1 MGNLTIKRA
10 YDAVQ
15 SVDGKRILVDRIWPR
30 GIKKET
36 LQLDLWAK
44 KIAPTKELRQEFNH
58 EPEKFQWFT
67 KQYFE
72 ELAENSYTS
81 EFVTTIKKWLE
92 NQNVTLIYSA
102 KNPQYNQAQVLLEF
116 LQEHPSN

>member
-15 SVDGKRILVDRIWPR
+15 SVDGKRILVDRIWSR
-30 GIKKET
+30 GIKKEK

-44 KIAPTKELRQEFNH
+44 QIAPTKELRQEFNH
-58 EPEKFQWFT
+58 EPEKFQCFT
-67 KQYFE
+67 NQYLE
-72 ELAENSYTS
+72 ELAENPYTS
-81 EFVTTIKKWLE
+81 EFVTTTKKWLE
-92 NQNVTLIYSA
+92 NHNVTLIYSA

-116 LQEHPSN
+116 LQEQLKK

>member
-30 GIKKET
+30 GIKKEK

-44 KIAPTKELRQEFNH
+44 QIAPTKELRQEFNH

-67 KQYFE
+67 NQYLE

-81 EFVTTIKKWLE
+81 EFVTTTKKWLE
-92 NQNVTLIYSA
+92 NHNVTLIYSA
-102 KNPQYNQAQVLLEF
+102 KILNIIKHKFYLNF
-116 LQEHPSN
+116 YKKR

>member
-10 YDAVQ
+10 YDTVQ

-30 GIKKET
+30 GIKKEK

-44 KIAPTKELRQEFNH
+44 QIAPTKELRQEFNH

-67 KQYFE
+67 KQYLE

-116 LQEHPSN
+116 LQEQLKK

>member
-10 YDAVQ
+10 YDTVQ

-30 GIKKET
+30 GIKKEK

-44 KIAPTKELRQEFNH
+44 QIAPTKELRQEFNH

-67 KQYFE
+67 KQYLK

-116 LQEHPSN
+116 LQEQLKK

>member
-30 GIKKET
+30 GIKKEK

-44 KIAPTKELRQEFNH
+44 QIAPTKELRQEFNH

-67 KQYFE
+67 NQYLE

-81 EFVTTIKKWLE
+81 EFVTTTKKWLE

-116 LQEHPSN
+116 LQEQLKK